1 MAERIV
7 VANPFAN
14 QISTVGPTARP
25 VDIYKKAQVK
35 TGGFES
41 LSKALDVFNQK
52 ALPALGRIEERSAEK
67 EFAQGQEL
75 FNKTRTSMGE
85 AVKAGLVEEGASP
98 YLRKGYRVARLN
110 TLGARYADELATAL
124 TAQKLYKNGSP
135 EAIEKFTTEFYEEF
149 QEENEFGGFI
159 DTEIA
164 QYFSGTAAKANETFR
179 ASWLEKHTAWQKAEN
194 YRMMVDE
201 VSTMTSTTFT
211 DSDTPEERVQK
222 TASLVEW
229 LNQKVKDAK
238 IDGMDNAKVNEAIV
252 DSLVLSAY
260 ENNDASILDVMNEVI
275 TGTGPLGYTKEA
287 RTAVIDASEKIA
299 TIQERA
305 AKREQAETKRVNKEK
320 MDAAVTQGFAAAAFA
335 FEGNQVVP
343 DNPDTPENEQMLVDD
358 LLESSL
364 SQLYSI
370 GTTESIAQA
379 KALQTFYYAQQKA
392 GREDRNIPDENY
404 GEYLVDILTMPN
416 LVSATNFIN
425 RGLQDGEIDG
435 PQATQLLSFYGRNQT
450 KSGKP
455 RKATYD
461 DSTYG
466 VGKIMKSFQAII
478 IGNEYDAKPESRLRS
493 FQFGQRFR
501 EMYIVNENEFRRQSG
516 TDRYP
521 TPREAQSIATQI
533 IESLSSTYVS
543 AETVENAADA
553 DQESVESFNPKPTVT
568 VKPKK
573 PESNKGVLDGIV
585 NWWNQEDGS
594 DIPDFK

>member
-75 FNKTRTSMGE
+75 FNKTRTSMGD

-194 YRMMVDE
+194 YRMMADE

-229 LNQKVKDAK
+229 LNQKIKDAK
-238 IDGMDNAKVNEAIV
+238 IDGMDNAKVNAAIV

-260 ENNDASILDVMNEVI
+260 ENNDASILDVMSEVI

-287 RTAVIDASEKIA
+287 RTAVVDASEKIA

-305 AKREQAETKRVNKEK
+305 AKREILETKRINKEK
-320 MDAAVTQGFAAAAFA
+320 MDDAVTQGFAAATFVYEGKTKTEVDGEQIDTQDL
-335 FEGNQVVP
+335 FESAVG
-343 DNPDTPENEQMLVDD
+343 
-358 LLESSL
+358 
-364 SQLYSI
+364 QLYAI
-370 GTTESIAQA
+370 GTTEAIGQA
-379 KALQTFYYAQQKA
+379 EAMTRYYYAQVKA
-392 GREDRNIPDENY
+392 GEEDRNVDEKIY
-404 GEYLVDILTMPN
+404 AEFLVDILDQPDITR
-416 LVSATNFIN
+416 ATSFVAN
-425 RGLQDGEIDG
+425 GLDRGEIDG
-435 PQATQLLSFYGRNQT
+435 GQANQLLSFYGRNQT
-450 KSGKP
+450 KAGKP

-466 VGKIMKSFQAII
+466 VGKIMKGFQAII
-478 IGNEYDAKPESRLRS
+478 IGNEFDAKPAARYRS
-493 FQFGQRFR
+493 FQFGQKFR
-501 EMYIVNENEFRRQSG
+501 EMYITSENEFRIQSG

-533 IESLSSTYVS
+533 IESLKSTYVDFDTLEEAREANEDS
-543 AETVENAADA
+543 L
-553 DQESVESFNPKPTVT
+553 
-568 VKPKK
+568 
-573 PESNKGVLDGIV
+573 ESN
-585 NWWNQEDGS
+585 NQL
-594 DIPDFK
+594 PVPNF

>member
-194 YRMMVDE
+194 YRMMKDE

-229 LNQKVKDAK
+229 LNQKIKDAK

-260 ENNDASILDVMNEVI
+260 ENNDASILDVMDTVI
-275 TGTGPLGYTKEA
+275 TGTGPLGRTLEA
-287 RTAVIDASEKIA
+287 REAVIDASEKIA
-299 TIQERA
+299 SIQERA
-305 AKREQAETKRVNKEK
+305 AKREQAETKRINKEK
-320 MDAAVTQGFAAAAFA
+320 MDGAVTQGFAAATLVY
-335 FEGNQVVP
+335 EGKTKTEVDGEQI
-343 DNPDTPENEQMLVDD
+343 DTED
-358 LLESSL
+358 LFKSAVG
-364 SQLYSI
+364 QLYDV
-370 GTTESIAQA
+370 GTTEAIAQA
-379 KALQTFYYAQQKA
+379 EAMTRYYYAQVKA
-392 GREDRNIPDENY
+392 GEEDRNVDEKVY
-404 GEYLVDILTMPN
+404 AEFLVDILDQPN
-416 LVSATNFIN
+416 IARATYFVAQ
-425 RGLQDGEIDG
+425 GLDRGEIDG
-435 PQATQLLSFYGRNQT
+435 GQANQLLSFYGRNQT
-450 KSGKP
+450 KAGKP

-466 VGKIMKSFQAII
+466 VGKIVKQFQAII
-478 IGNEYDAKPESRLRS
+478 IGNEFDATDVKRLRA
-493 FQFGQRFR
+493 FEFGQRFR
-501 EMYIVNENEFRRQSG
+501 EMYIANEDAFRIQSG
-516 TDRYP
+516 TDSYP
-521 TPREAQSIATQI
+521 TPREAQSIATLVIQ
-533 IESLSSTYVS
+533 SLSSTYVDFDTAQEA
-543 AETVENAADA
+543 AEADE
-553 DQESVESFNPKPTVT
+553 DSLD
-568 VKPKK
+568 
-573 PESNKGVLDGIV
+573 SNTQVPV
-585 NWWNQEDGS
+585 PN
-594 DIPDFK
+594 F

>member
-52 ALPALGRIEERSAEK
+52 ALPALGRIEERAAEK

-194 YRMMVDE
+194 YRMMTDE

-320 MDAAVTQGFAAAAFA
+320 MDAAVTQGFAAATFVYEGKTKTEVDGKQIDTQDL
-335 FEGNQVVP
+335 FESAVG
-343 DNPDTPENEQMLVDD
+343 
-358 LLESSL
+358 
-364 SQLYSI
+364 QLYAI
-370 GTTESIAQA
+370 GTTEAIAQA
-379 KALQTFYYAQQKA
+379 EAMNRYYYAQVKA
-392 GREDRNIPDENY
+392 GEEDRNVDEKIY
-404 GEYLVDILTMPN
+404 AEFLVDILDQPN
-416 LVSATNFIN
+416 ITRATSFVAN
-425 RGLQDGEIDG
+425 GLDRGEIDG
-435 PQATQLLSFYGRNQT
+435 GQANQLLSFYGRNQT
-450 KSGKP
+450 KAGKP

-478 IGNEYDAKPESRLRS
+478 IGNEFDATDVKRLRA

-501 EMYIVNENEFRRQSG
+501 EMYITNEDAFRIQSG
-516 TDRYP
+516 TDTYP
-521 TPREAQSIATQI
+521 TPREAQSIARIVIENLSQTYVDGGTVEEAAEADA
-533 IESLSSTYVS
+533 ESL
-543 AETVENAADA
+543 
-553 DQESVESFNPKPTVT
+553 
-568 VKPKK
+568 
-573 PESNKGVLDGIV
+573 ESNTQVEV
-585 NWWNQEDGS
+585 
-594 DIPDFK
+594 PTF

>member
-75 FNKTRTSMGE
+75 FNKTRTSMGD

-159 DTEIA
+159 DTEIS

-194 YRMMVDE
+194 YRMMADE

-229 LNQKVKDAK
+229 LNQKIKDAK
-238 IDGMDNAKVNEAIV
+238 IDGMDNAKVNAAIV

-260 ENNDASILDVMNEVI
+260 ENNDASILDVMSEVI

-287 RTAVIDASEKIA
+287 RTAVVDASEKIA

-305 AKREQAETKRVNKEK
+305 AKREILETKRINKEK
-320 MDAAVTQGFAAAAFA
+320 MDDAVTQGFAAATFVYEGKTKTEVDGEQIDTQDL
-335 FEGNQVVP
+335 FESAVG
-343 DNPDTPENEQMLVDD
+343 
-358 LLESSL
+358 
-364 SQLYSI
+364 QLYAI
-370 GTTESIAQA
+370 GTTEAIGQA
-379 KALQTFYYAQQKA
+379 EAMTRYYYAQVKA
-392 GREDRNIPDENY
+392 GEEDRNVDEKIY
-404 GEYLVDILTMPN
+404 AEFLVDILDQPDITR
-416 LVSATNFIN
+416 ATSFVAN
-425 RGLQDGEIDG
+425 GLDRGEIDG
-435 PQATQLLSFYGRNQT
+435 GQANQLLSFYGRNQT
-450 KSGKP
+450 KAGKP

-466 VGKIMKSFQAII
+466 VGKIMKGFQAII
-478 IGNEYDAKPESRLRS
+478 IGNEFDATDVKRLRA

-501 EMYIVNENEFRRQSG
+501 EMYITNENEFRQQSG

-521 TPREAQSIATQI
+521 TPREAQAIATQI
-533 IESLSSTYVS
+533 IQSLSQTYVDGGTLEEAAEADAESLAS
-543 AETVENAADA
+543 NAPP
-553 DQESVESFNPKPTVT
+553 VPT
-568 VKPKK
+568 
-573 PESNKGVLDGIV
+573 
-585 NWWNQEDGS
+585 
-594 DIPDFK
+594 F

>member
-52 ALPALGRIEERSAEK
+52 ALPALGRIEERAAEK

-194 YRMMVDE
+194 YRMMADE

-320 MDAAVTQGFAAAAFA
+320 MDAAVTQGFAAATFVYEGKTKTEVDGKQIDTQDL
-335 FEGNQVVP
+335 FESAVG
-343 DNPDTPENEQMLVDD
+343 
-358 LLESSL
+358 
-364 SQLYSI
+364 QLYAI
-370 GTTESIAQA
+370 GTTEAIAQA
-379 KALQTFYYAQQKA
+379 EAMNRYYYAQVKA
-392 GREDRNIPDENY
+392 GEEDRNVDEKIY
-404 GEYLVDILTMPN
+404 AEFLVDILDQPN
-416 LVSATNFIN
+416 ITRATSFVAN
-425 RGLQDGEIDG
+425 GLDRGEIDG
-435 PQATQLLSFYGRNQT
+435 GQANQLLSFYGRNQT
-450 KSGKP
+450 KAGKP

-478 IGNEYDAKPESRLRS
+478 IGNEFDATDVKRLRA

-501 EMYIVNENEFRRQSG
+501 EMYITNEDAFRIQSG
-516 TDRYP
+516 TDTYP
-521 TPREAQSIATQI
+521 TPREAQSIARIVIENLSQTYVDGGTVEEAAEADA
-533 IESLSSTYVS
+533 ESL
-543 AETVENAADA
+543 
-553 DQESVESFNPKPTVT
+553 
-568 VKPKK
+568 
-573 PESNKGVLDGIV
+573 ESNTQVEV
-585 NWWNQEDGS
+585 
-594 DIPDFK
+594 PTF

>member
-52 ALPALGRIEERSAEK
+52 ALPALGRIEERAAEK

-194 YRMMVDE
+194 YRMMADE

-238 IDGMDNAKVNEAIV
+238 IDGMDNAKVNDAIV

-320 MDAAVTQGFAAAAFA
+320 MDAAVTQGFAAATFVYEGKTKTEVDGKQIDTQDL
-335 FEGNQVVP
+335 FESAVG
-343 DNPDTPENEQMLVDD
+343 
-358 LLESSL
+358 
-364 SQLYSI
+364 QLYAI
-370 GTTESIAQA
+370 GTTEAIAQA
-379 KALQTFYYAQQKA
+379 EAMNRYYYAQVKA
-392 GREDRNIPDENY
+392 GEEDRNVDEKIY
-404 GEYLVDILTMPN
+404 AEFLVDILDQPN
-416 LVSATNFIN
+416 ITRATSFVAN
-425 RGLQDGEIDG
+425 GLDRGEIDG
-435 PQATQLLSFYGRNQT
+435 GQANQLLSFYGRNQT
-450 KSGKP
+450 KAGKP

-478 IGNEYDAKPESRLRS
+478 IGNEFDATDVKRLRA

-501 EMYIVNENEFRRQSG
+501 EMYITNEDAFRIQSG
-516 TDRYP
+516 TDTYP
-521 TPREAQSIATQI
+521 TPREAQSIARIVIENLSQTYVDGGTVEEAAEADA
-533 IESLSSTYVS
+533 ESL
-543 AETVENAADA
+543 
-553 DQESVESFNPKPTVT
+553 
-568 VKPKK
+568 
-573 PESNKGVLDGIV
+573 ESNTQVEV
-585 NWWNQEDGS
+585 
-594 DIPDFK
+594 PTF

>member
-75 FNKTRTSMGE
+75 FNKTRTSMGD

-135 EAIEKFTTEFYEEF
+135 EAIEKFTTKFYEEF

-194 YRMMVDE
+194 YRMMADE

-229 LNQKVKDAK
+229 LNQKIKDAK
-238 IDGMDNAKVNEAIV
+238 IDGMDNAKVNAAIV

-260 ENNDASILDVMNEVI
+260 ENNDASILDVMSEVI

-287 RTAVIDASEKIA
+287 RTAVVDASEKIA
-299 TIQERA
+299 SIQERA
-305 AKREQAETKRVNKEK
+305 AKREILETKRINKEK
-320 MDAAVTQGFAAAAFA
+320 MDGAVTQGFAAATLVY
-335 FEGNQVVP
+335 EGKTKTEVDGEQI
-343 DNPDTPENEQMLVDD
+343 DTED
-358 LLESSL
+358 LFKSAVG
-364 SQLYSI
+364 QLYEV
-370 GTTESIAQA
+370 GTTEAIAQA
-379 KALQTFYYAQQKA
+379 EAMTKYYYAQVKA
-392 GREDRNIPDENY
+392 GDEDRNVDEKIY
-404 GEYLVDILTMPN
+404 AEFLVDILDQPN
-416 LVSATNFIN
+416 ITRATSFVAQ
-425 RGLQDGEIDG
+425 GLERGEIDG
-435 PQATQLLSFYGRNQT
+435 GQANQLLSFYGRNQT
-450 KSGKP
+450 KAGKP

-466 VGKIMKSFQAII
+466 VGKIMKGFQAII
-478 IGNEYDAKPESRLRS
+478 IGNEFDAKPAARYRS
-493 FQFGQRFR
+493 FQFGQKFR
-501 EMYIVNENEFRRQSG
+501 EMYITSENEFRIQSG

-533 IESLSSTYVS
+533 IESLKSTYVDFDTLEEAREANEDS
-543 AETVENAADA
+543 LVSNN
-553 DQESVESFNPKPTVT
+553 QIPVPT
-568 VKPKK
+568 
-573 PESNKGVLDGIV
+573 
-585 NWWNQEDGS
+585 
-594 DIPDFK
+594 F

>member
-7 VANPFAN
+7 VANPFEN

-135 EAIEKFTTEFYEEF
+135 EAIEKFTTKFYEEF

-194 YRMMVDE
+194 YRMMTDE

-211 DSDTPEERVQK
+211 DSDTPEERVEK
-222 TASLVEW
+222 TAALVEW

-238 IDGMDNAKVNEAIV
+238 IDGMDNAKVNAAIV

-320 MDAAVTQGFAAAAFA
+320 MDDAVTQGFAAATLVYEGKTKTEVDGKQIDTQDL
-335 FEGNQVVP
+335 FESAVG
-343 DNPDTPENEQMLVDD
+343 
-358 LLESSL
+358 
-364 SQLYSI
+364 QLYAI
-370 GTTESIAQA
+370 GTTEAIAQA
-379 KALQTFYYAQQKA
+379 EAMNRYYYAQVKA
-392 GREDRNIPDENY
+392 GEEDRNVDEKIY
-404 GEYLVDILTMPN
+404 AEFLVDILDQPSITR
-416 LVSATNFIN
+416 ATSFVAQGLN
-425 RGLQDGEIDG
+425 RGEIDG
-435 PQATQLLSFYGRNQT
+435 GQANQLLSFYGRNQT
-450 KSGKP
+450 KAGKP

-478 IGNEYDAKPESRLRS
+478 IGNEWDATDVKRLRA
-493 FQFGQRFR
+493 FEFGQKFR

-521 TPREAQSIATQI
+521 TPREAQSIATLVIQ
-533 IESLSSTYVS
+533 SLSSTYVN
-543 AETVENAADA
+543 ADIAQDAADA
-553 DQESVESFNPKPTVT
+553 DQENLDSNNQIPT
-568 VKPKK
+568 
-573 PESNKGVLDGIV
+573 
-585 NWWNQEDGS
+585 
-594 DIPDFK
+594 F

>member
-75 FNKTRTSMGE
+75 FNKTRTSMGD

-194 YRMMVDE
+194 YRMMTDE

-229 LNQKVKDAK
+229 LNQKIKDAK
-238 IDGMDNAKVNEAIV
+238 IDGMDNAKVNAAIV

-260 ENNDASILDVMNEVI
+260 ENNDASILDVMSEVI

-287 RTAVIDASEKIA
+287 RTAVVDASEKIA

-305 AKREQAETKRVNKEK
+305 AKREILETKRINKEK
-320 MDAAVTQGFAAAAFA
+320 MDDAVTQGFAAATFVYEGKTKTEVDGEQIDTQDL
-335 FEGNQVVP
+335 FESAVG
-343 DNPDTPENEQMLVDD
+343 
-358 LLESSL
+358 
-364 SQLYSI
+364 QLYAI
-370 GTTESIAQA
+370 GTTEAIGQA
-379 KALQTFYYAQQKA
+379 EAMTRYYYAQVKA
-392 GREDRNIPDENY
+392 GEEDRNVDEKIY
-404 GEYLVDILTMPN
+404 AGFLVDILDQPSIS
-416 LVSATNFIN
+416 SATYFVAQ
-425 RGLQDGEIDG
+425 GLERGEIDG
-435 PQATQLLSFYGRNQT
+435 GQANQLLSFYGRNQT
-450 KSGKP
+450 KAGKP

-466 VGKIMKSFQAII
+466 VGKIMKGFQAII
-478 IGNEYDAKPESRLRS
+478 IGNEFDATDVKRLRA

-501 EMYIVNENEFRRQSG
+501 EMYITNENEFRQQSG

-521 TPREAQSIATQI
+521 TPREAQAIATQI
-533 IESLSSTYVS
+533 IQSLSQTYVDGGTLEEAAEADAESLAS
-543 AETVENAADA
+543 NAPP
-553 DQESVESFNPKPTVT
+553 VPT
-568 VKPKK
+568 
-573 PESNKGVLDGIV
+573 
-585 NWWNQEDGS
+585 
-594 DIPDFK
+594 F

>member
-135 EAIEKFTTEFYEEF
+135 EAIEKFTTKFYEEF

-194 YRMMVDE
+194 YRMMADE

-229 LNQKVKDAK
+229 LNQKIKDAK
-238 IDGMDNAKVNEAIV
+238 IDGMDNAKVNAAIV

-260 ENNDASILDVMNEVI
+260 ENNDASILDVMDTVI
-275 TGTGPLGYTKEA
+275 TGTGPLGRTLEA
-287 RTAVIDASEKIA
+287 REAVIDASEKIA

-320 MDAAVTQGFAAAAFA
+320 MDDAVTQGFAAATLVYEGKTKTEVDGKQIDTQDL
-335 FEGNQVVP
+335 FESAVG
-343 DNPDTPENEQMLVDD
+343 
-358 LLESSL
+358 
-364 SQLYSI
+364 QLYAI
-370 GTTESIAQA
+370 GTTEAIAQA
-379 KALQTFYYAQQKA
+379 EAMNRYYYAQVKA
-392 GREDRNIPDENY
+392 GEEDRNVDEKIY
-404 GEYLVDILTMPN
+404 ATFLVDILDQPN
-416 LVSATNFIN
+416 ITRATSFVAQ
-425 RGLQDGEIDG
+425 GLDRGEIDG
-435 PQATQLLSFYGRNQT
+435 GQANQLLSFYGRNQT
-450 KSGKP
+450 KAGKP

-478 IGNEYDAKPESRLRS
+478 IGNEFDATDVKRLRA
-493 FQFGQRFR
+493 FEFGQKFR
-501 EMYIVNENEFRRQSG
+501 EMYMTNEDAFRIQSG
-516 TDRYP
+516 TDSYP
-521 TPREAQSIATQI
+521 TPREAQSIARLVIQ
-533 IESLSSTYVS
+533 SLSSTYVN
-543 AETVENAADA
+543 ADIAQDAADA
-553 DQESVESFNPKPTVT
+553 DQENLDSNNQIPT
-568 VKPKK
+568 
-573 PESNKGVLDGIV
+573 
-585 NWWNQEDGS
+585 
-594 DIPDFK
+594 F

>member
-75 FNKTRTSMGE
+75 FNKTRTSMGD

-135 EAIEKFTTEFYEEF
+135 EAIEKFTTKFYEEF

-194 YRMMVDE
+194 YRMMADE

-229 LNQKVKDAK
+229 LNQKIKDAK
-238 IDGMDNAKVNEAIV
+238 IDGMDNAKVNAAIV

-260 ENNDASILDVMNEVI
+260 ENNDASILDVMSEVI

-287 RTAVIDASEKIA
+287 RTAVVDASEKIA
-299 TIQERA
+299 SIQERA

-320 MDAAVTQGFAAAAFA
+320 MDDAVTQGFAAATLVY
-335 FEGNQVVP
+335 EGKTKTEVDGEQI
-343 DNPDTPENEQMLVDD
+343 DTED
-358 LLESSL
+358 LFKSAVG
-364 SQLYSI
+364 QLYEV
-370 GTTESIAQA
+370 GTTEAIAQA
-379 KALQTFYYAQQKA
+379 EAMTKYYYAQVKA
-392 GREDRNIPDENY
+392 GDEDRNVDEKIY
-404 GEYLVDILTMPN
+404 AEFLVDILDQPN
-416 LVSATNFIN
+416 ITRATSFVAQ
-425 RGLQDGEIDG
+425 GLERGEIDG
-435 PQATQLLSFYGRNQT
+435 GQANQLLSFYGRNQT
-450 KSGKP
+450 KAGKP

-466 VGKIMKSFQAII
+466 VGKIMKGFQAII
-478 IGNEYDAKPESRLRS
+478 IGNEFDAKPAARYRS
-493 FQFGQRFR
+493 FQFGQKFR
-501 EMYIVNENEFRRQSG
+501 EMYITSENEFRIQSG

-533 IESLSSTYVS
+533 IESLKSTYVDFDTLEEAREANEDS
-543 AETVENAADA
+543 LVSNN
-553 DQESVESFNPKPTVT
+553 QIPVPT
-568 VKPKK
+568 
-573 PESNKGVLDGIV
+573 
-585 NWWNQEDGS
+585 
-594 DIPDFK
+594 F

>member
-52 ALPALGRIEERSAEK
+52 ALPALGRIEERAAEK

-75 FNKTRTSMGE
+75 FNKTRTSMGD

-194 YRMMVDE
+194 YRMMADE

-287 RTAVIDASEKIA
+287 RTAVVDASEKIA

-320 MDAAVTQGFAAAAFA
+320 MDAAVTQGFAAATFVYEGKTKTEVDGKQIDTQDL
-335 FEGNQVVP
+335 FESAVG
-343 DNPDTPENEQMLVDD
+343 
-358 LLESSL
+358 
-364 SQLYSI
+364 QLYAI
-370 GTTESIAQA
+370 GTTEAIAQA
-379 KALQTFYYAQQKA
+379 EAMNRYYYAQVKA
-392 GREDRNIPDENY
+392 GEEDRNVDEKIY
-404 GEYLVDILTMPN
+404 AEFLVDILDQPN
-416 LVSATNFIN
+416 ITRATSFVAN
-425 RGLQDGEIDG
+425 GLDRGEIDG
-435 PQATQLLSFYGRNQT
+435 GQANQLLSFYGRNQT
-450 KSGKP
+450 KAGKP

-478 IGNEYDAKPESRLRS
+478 IGNEFDATDVKRLRA

-501 EMYIVNENEFRRQSG
+501 EMYITNEDAFRIQSG
-516 TDRYP
+516 TDTYP
-521 TPREAQSIATQI
+521 TPREAQSIARIVIENLSQTYVDGGTVEEAAEADA
-533 IESLSSTYVS
+533 ESL
-543 AETVENAADA
+543 
-553 DQESVESFNPKPTVT
+553 
-568 VKPKK
+568 
-573 PESNKGVLDGIV
+573 ESNTQVEV
-585 NWWNQEDGS
+585 
-594 DIPDFK
+594 PTF

>member
-52 ALPALGRIEERSAEK
+52 ALPALGRIEERAAEK

-75 FNKTRTSMGE
+75 FNKTRTSMGD

-194 YRMMVDE
+194 YRMMTDE

-320 MDAAVTQGFAAAAFA
+320 MDAAVTQGFAAATFVYEGKTKTEVDGKQIDTQDL
-335 FEGNQVVP
+335 FESAVG
-343 DNPDTPENEQMLVDD
+343 
-358 LLESSL
+358 
-364 SQLYSI
+364 QLYAI
-370 GTTESIAQA
+370 GTTEAIAQA
-379 KALQTFYYAQQKA
+379 EAMNRYYYAQVKA
-392 GREDRNIPDENY
+392 GEEDRNVDEKIY
-404 GEYLVDILTMPN
+404 AEFLVDILDQPN
-416 LVSATNFIN
+416 ITRATSFVAN
-425 RGLQDGEIDG
+425 GLDRGEIDG
-435 PQATQLLSFYGRNQT
+435 GQANQLLSFYGRNQT
-450 KSGKP
+450 KAGKP

-478 IGNEYDAKPESRLRS
+478 IGNEWDATDVKRLRA
-493 FQFGQRFR
+493 FEFGQKFR
-501 EMYIVNENEFRRQSG
+501 EMYMTNEDAFRIQSG
-516 TDRYP
+516 TDSYP
-521 TPREAQSIATQI
+521 TPREAQSIARLVIQ
-533 IESLSSTYVS
+533 SLSSTYVN
-543 AETVENAADA
+543 ADIAQDAADA
-553 DQESVESFNPKPTVT
+553 DQENLDSNNQIPVPT
-568 VKPKK
+568 
-573 PESNKGVLDGIV
+573 
-585 NWWNQEDGS
+585 
-594 DIPDFK
+594 F

>member
-52 ALPALGRIEERSAEK
+52 ALPALGRIEERAAEK

-75 FNKTRTSMGE
+75 FNKTRTSMGD

-194 YRMMVDE
+194 YRMMADE

-320 MDAAVTQGFAAAAFA
+320 MDAAVTQGFAAATFVYEGKTKTEVDGKQIDTQDL
-335 FEGNQVVP
+335 FESAVG
-343 DNPDTPENEQMLVDD
+343 
-358 LLESSL
+358 
-364 SQLYSI
+364 QLYAI
-370 GTTESIAQA
+370 GTTEAIAQA
-379 KALQTFYYAQQKA
+379 EAMNRYYYAQVKA
-392 GREDRNIPDENY
+392 GEEDRNVDEKIY
-404 GEYLVDILTMPN
+404 AEFLVDILDQPN
-416 LVSATNFIN
+416 ITRATSFVAN
-425 RGLQDGEIDG
+425 GLDRGEIDG
-435 PQATQLLSFYGRNQT
+435 GQANQLLSFYGRNQT
-450 KSGKP
+450 KAGKP

-478 IGNEYDAKPESRLRS
+478 IGNEFDATDVKRLRA

-501 EMYIVNENEFRRQSG
+501 EMYITNEDAFRIQSG
-516 TDRYP
+516 TDTYP
-521 TPREAQSIATQI
+521 TPREAQSIARIVIENLSQTYVDGGTVEEAAEADA
-533 IESLSSTYVS
+533 ESL
-543 AETVENAADA
+543 
-553 DQESVESFNPKPTVT
+553 
-568 VKPKK
+568 
-573 PESNKGVLDGIV
+573 ESNTQVEV
-585 NWWNQEDGS
+585 
-594 DIPDFK
+594 PTF

>member
-75 FNKTRTSMGE
+75 FNKTRTSMGD

-194 YRMMVDE
+194 YRMMTDE

-238 IDGMDNAKVNEAIV
+238 IDGMDNAKVNAAIV

-275 TGTGPLGYTKEA
+275 TGTGPLGRTKEA
-287 RTAVIDASEKIA
+287 REAVIDASEKIA

-305 AKREQAETKRVNKEK
+305 AKREILETKRVNKEK
-320 MDAAVTQGFAAAAFA
+320 MDDAVTQGFAAATFVYEGKTKTEVDGEQIDTQDL
-335 FEGNQVVP
+335 FESAVG
-343 DNPDTPENEQMLVDD
+343 
-358 LLESSL
+358 
-364 SQLYSI
+364 QLYAI
-370 GTTESIAQA
+370 GTTEAIAQA
-379 KALQTFYYAQQKA
+379 EAMTKYYYAQVKA
-392 GREDRNIPDENY
+392 GEEDRNVDEKIY
-404 GEYLVDILTMPN
+404 AEFLVDILDQPN
-416 LVSATNFIN
+416 ITRATQFVAN
-425 RGLQDGEIDG
+425 GLDRGEIDG
-435 PQATQLLSFYGRNQT
+435 GQANQLLSFYGRNQT
-450 KSGKP
+450 KAGKP

-478 IGNEYDAKPESRLRS
+478 IGNEFDATDVKRLRA

-501 EMYIVNENEFRRQSG
+501 EMYITNEDAFRIQSG
-516 TDRYP
+516 TDTYP
-521 TPREAQSIATQI
+521 TPREAQSIARIVIENLSQTYVGGGTVEEAAEADA
-533 IESLSSTYVS
+533 ESL
-543 AETVENAADA
+543 
-553 DQESVESFNPKPTVT
+553 
-568 VKPKK
+568 
-573 PESNKGVLDGIV
+573 ESN
-585 NWWNQEDGS
+585 NQ
-594 DIPDFK
+594 IPVPNF

>member
-52 ALPALGRIEERSAEK
+52 ALPALGRIEERAAEK

-194 YRMMVDE
+194 YRMMTDE

-320 MDAAVTQGFAAAAFA
+320 MDAAVTQGFAAATCVYEGKTKTEVDGKQIDTQDL
-335 FEGNQVVP
+335 FESAVG
-343 DNPDTPENEQMLVDD
+343 
-358 LLESSL
+358 
-364 SQLYSI
+364 QLYAI
-370 GTTESIAQA
+370 GTTEAIAQA
-379 KALQTFYYAQQKA
+379 EAMNRYYYAQVKA
-392 GREDRNIPDENY
+392 GEEDRNVDEKIY
-404 GEYLVDILTMPN
+404 AEFLVDILDQPN
-416 LVSATNFIN
+416 ITRATSFVAN
-425 RGLQDGEIDG
+425 GLDRGEIDG
-435 PQATQLLSFYGRNQT
+435 GQANQLLSFYGRNQT
-450 KSGKP
+450 KAGKP

-478 IGNEYDAKPESRLRS
+478 IGNEFDATDVKRLRA

-501 EMYIVNENEFRRQSG
+501 EMYITNEDAFRIQSG
-516 TDRYP
+516 TDTYP
-521 TPREAQSIATQI
+521 TPREAQSIARIVIENLSQTYVDGGTVEEAAEADA
-533 IESLSSTYVS
+533 ESL
-543 AETVENAADA
+543 
-553 DQESVESFNPKPTVT
+553 
-568 VKPKK
+568 
-573 PESNKGVLDGIV
+573 ESNTQVEV
-585 NWWNQEDGS
+585 
-594 DIPDFK
+594 PTF

>member
-75 FNKTRTSMGE
+75 FNKTRTSMGD

-159 DTEIA
+159 DTEIS

-194 YRMMVDE
+194 YRMMTDE

-229 LNQKVKDAK
+229 LNQKIKDAK
-238 IDGMDNAKVNEAIV
+238 IDGMDNAKVNAAIV

-260 ENNDASILDVMNEVI
+260 ENNDASILDVMSEVI

-287 RTAVIDASEKIA
+287 RTAVVDASEKIA

-305 AKREQAETKRVNKEK
+305 AKREILETKRINKEK
-320 MDAAVTQGFAAAAFA
+320 MDDAVTQGFAAATFVYEGKTKTEVDGEQIDTQDL
-335 FEGNQVVP
+335 FESAVG
-343 DNPDTPENEQMLVDD
+343 
-358 LLESSL
+358 
-364 SQLYSI
+364 QLYAI
-370 GTTESIAQA
+370 GTTEAIGQA
-379 KALQTFYYAQQKA
+379 EAMTRYYYAQVKA
-392 GREDRNIPDENY
+392 GEEDRNVDEKIY
-404 GEYLVDILTMPN
+404 AGFLVDILDQPSIS
-416 LVSATNFIN
+416 SATYFVAQ
-425 RGLQDGEIDG
+425 GLERGEIDG
-435 PQATQLLSFYGRNQT
+435 GQANQLLSFYGRNQT
-450 KSGKP
+450 KAGKP

-461 DSTYG
+461 DRTYG
-466 VGKIMKSFQAII
+466 VGKIMKGFQAII
-478 IGNEYDAKPESRLRS
+478 IGNEFDATDVKRLRA

-501 EMYIVNENEFRRQSG
+501 EMYITNENEFRQQSG

-521 TPREAQSIATQI
+521 TPREAQAIATQI
-533 IESLSSTYVS
+533 IQSLSQTYVDGGTLEEAAEADAESLDSNNQIPV
-543 AETVENAADA
+543 
-553 DQESVESFNPKPTVT
+553 PT
-568 VKPKK
+568 
-573 PESNKGVLDGIV
+573 
-585 NWWNQEDGS
+585 
-594 DIPDFK
+594 F

>member
-75 FNKTRTSMGE
+75 FNKTRTSMGD

-159 DTEIA
+159 DTEIS

-194 YRMMVDE
+194 YRMMKDE

-260 ENNDASILDVMNEVI
+260 ENNDASILDVMDTVI
-275 TGTGPLGYTKEA
+275 TGTGPLGRTLEA
-287 RTAVIDASEKIA
+287 RKAVIDASEQIA

-305 AKREQAETKRVNKEK
+305 AKREQAETKRINKEL
-320 MDAAVTQGFAAAAFA
+320 MDGAVTQGFAAATLVY
-335 FEGNQVVP
+335 EGKTKTEVDGEQI
-343 DNPDTPENEQMLVDD
+343 DTED
-358 LLESSL
+358 LFKSAVG
-364 SQLYSI
+364 QLYDV
-370 GTTESIAQA
+370 GTTEAIAQA
-379 KALQTFYYAQQKA
+379 EAMTRYYYAQVKA
-392 GREDRNIPDENY
+392 GEEDRNVDEKIY
-404 GEYLVDILTMPN
+404 AEFLVDILDQPN
-416 LVSATNFIN
+416 IARATSFVAQ
-425 RGLQDGEIDG
+425 GLDRGEIDG
-435 PQATQLLSFYGRNQT
+435 GQANQLLSFYGRNQT
-450 KSGKP
+450 KAGKP

-478 IGNEYDAKPESRLRS
+478 IGNEYDAKPEARLRA

-501 EMYIVNENEFRRQSG
+501 GMYIANENEFRQQSG

-533 IESLSSTYVS
+533 IQSLSSTYVS

-553 DQESVESFNPKPTVT
+553 NQESVESFNPKPEVI
-568 VKPKK
+568 VKPETKQ
-573 PESNKGVLDGIV
+573 SNKGVLDGIV

>member
-52 ALPALGRIEERSAEK
+52 ALPALGRIEERAAEK

-75 FNKTRTSMGE
+75 FNKTRTSMGD

-194 YRMMVDE
+194 YRMMTDE

-238 IDGMDNAKVNEAIV
+238 IDGMDNAKVNAAIV

-320 MDAAVTQGFAAAAFA
+320 MDAAVTQGFAAATFVYEGKTKTEVDGKQIDTQDL
-335 FEGNQVVP
+335 FESAVG
-343 DNPDTPENEQMLVDD
+343 
-358 LLESSL
+358 
-364 SQLYSI
+364 QLYAI
-370 GTTESIAQA
+370 GTTEAIAQA
-379 KALQTFYYAQQKA
+379 EAMNRYYYAQVKA
-392 GREDRNIPDENY
+392 GEEDRNVDEKIY
-404 GEYLVDILTMPN
+404 AEFLVDILDQPN
-416 LVSATNFIN
+416 ITRATSFVAN
-425 RGLQDGEIDG
+425 GLDRGEIDG
-435 PQATQLLSFYGRNQT
+435 GQANQLLSFYGRNQT
-450 KSGKP
+450 KAGKP

-478 IGNEYDAKPESRLRS
+478 IGNEFDATDVKRLRA

-501 EMYIVNENEFRRQSG
+501 EMYITNEDAFRIQSG
-516 TDRYP
+516 TDTYP
-521 TPREAQSIATQI
+521 TPREAQSIARIVIENLSQTYVDGGTVEEAAEADA
-533 IESLSSTYVS
+533 ESL
-543 AETVENAADA
+543 
-553 DQESVESFNPKPTVT
+553 
-568 VKPKK
+568 
-573 PESNKGVLDGIV
+573 ESNTQVEV
-585 NWWNQEDGS
+585 
-594 DIPDFK
+594 PTF

>member
-75 FNKTRTSMGE
+75 FNKTRTSMGD

-159 DTEIA
+159 DTEIS

-194 YRMMVDE
+194 YRMMADE

-229 LNQKVKDAK
+229 LNQKIKDAK
-238 IDGMDNAKVNEAIV
+238 IDGMDNAKVNAAIV

-260 ENNDASILDVMNEVI
+260 ENNDASILDVMSEVI

-287 RTAVIDASEKIA
+287 RTAVVDASEKIA

-305 AKREQAETKRVNKEK
+305 AKREILETKRINKEK
-320 MDAAVTQGFAAAAFA
+320 MDDAVTQGFAAATFVYEGKTKTEVDGEQIDTQDL
-335 FEGNQVVP
+335 FESAVG
-343 DNPDTPENEQMLVDD
+343 
-358 LLESSL
+358 
-364 SQLYSI
+364 QLYAI
-370 GTTESIAQA
+370 GTTEAIGQA
-379 KALQTFYYAQQKA
+379 EAMTRYYYAQVKA
-392 GREDRNIPDENY
+392 GEEDRNVDEKIY
-404 GEYLVDILTMPN
+404 AGFLVDILDQPSIS
-416 LVSATNFIN
+416 SATYFVAQ
-425 RGLQDGEIDG
+425 GLERGEIDG
-435 PQATQLLSFYGRNQT
+435 GQANQLLSFYGRNQT
-450 KSGKP
+450 KAGKP

-466 VGKIMKSFQAII
+466 VGKIMKGFQAII
-478 IGNEYDAKPESRLRS
+478 IGNEFDATDVKRLRA

-501 EMYIVNENEFRRQSG
+501 EMYITNENEFRQQSG

-521 TPREAQSIATQI
+521 TPREAQAIATQI
-533 IESLSSTYVS
+533 IQSLSQTYVDGGTLEEAAEADAESLDSNNQIPV
-543 AETVENAADA
+543 
-553 DQESVESFNPKPTVT
+553 PT
-568 VKPKK
+568 
-573 PESNKGVLDGIV
+573 
-585 NWWNQEDGS
+585 
-594 DIPDFK
+594 F

>member
-52 ALPALGRIEERSAEK
+52 ALPALGRIEERAAEK

-75 FNKTRTSMGE
+75 FNKTRTSMGD

-194 YRMMVDE
+194 YRMMTDE

-320 MDAAVTQGFAAAAFA
+320 MDAAVTQGFAAATFVYEGKTKTEVDGKQIDTQDL
-335 FEGNQVVP
+335 FESAVG
-343 DNPDTPENEQMLVDD
+343 
-358 LLESSL
+358 
-364 SQLYSI
+364 QLYAI
-370 GTTESIAQA
+370 GTTEAIAQA
-379 KALQTFYYAQQKA
+379 EAMNRYYYAQVKA
-392 GREDRNIPDENY
+392 GEEDRNVDEKIY
-404 GEYLVDILTMPN
+404 AEFLVDILDQPN
-416 LVSATNFIN
+416 ITRATSFVAN
-425 RGLQDGEIDG
+425 GLDRGEIDG
-435 PQATQLLSFYGRNQT
+435 GQANQLLSFYGRNQT
-450 KSGKP
+450 KAGKP

-478 IGNEYDAKPESRLRS
+478 IGNEFDATDVKRLRA

-501 EMYIVNENEFRRQSG
+501 EMYITNEDAFRIQSG
-516 TDRYP
+516 TDTYP
-521 TPREAQSIATQI
+521 TPREAQSIARLVIQ
-533 IESLSSTYVS
+533 SLSSTYVN
-543 AETVENAADA
+543 ADIAQDAADA
-553 DQESVESFNPKPTVT
+553 DQENLDSNNQIPVPT
-568 VKPKK
+568 
-573 PESNKGVLDGIV
+573 
-585 NWWNQEDGS
+585 
-594 DIPDFK
+594 F

>member
-52 ALPALGRIEERSAEK
+52 ALPALGRIEERAAEK

-75 FNKTRTSMGE
+75 FNKTRTSMGD

-194 YRMMVDE
+194 YRMMTDE

-320 MDAAVTQGFAAAAFA
+320 MDAAVTQGFAAATFVYEGKTKTEVDGKQIDTQDL
-335 FEGNQVVP
+335 FESAVG
-343 DNPDTPENEQMLVDD
+343 
-358 LLESSL
+358 
-364 SQLYSI
+364 QLYAI
-370 GTTESIAQA
+370 GTTEAIAQA
-379 KALQTFYYAQQKA
+379 EAMNRYYYAQVKA
-392 GREDRNIPDENY
+392 GEEDRNVDEKIY
-404 GEYLVDILTMPN
+404 AEFLVDILDQPN
-416 LVSATNFIN
+416 ITRATSFVAN
-425 RGLQDGEIDG
+425 GLDRGEIDG
-435 PQATQLLSFYGRNQT
+435 GQANQLLSFYGRNQT
-450 KSGKP
+450 KAGKP

-478 IGNEYDAKPESRLRS
+478 IGNEFDATDVKRLRA

-501 EMYIVNENEFRRQSG
+501 EMYITNEDAFRIQSG
-516 TDRYP
+516 TDTYP
-521 TPREAQSIATQI
+521 TPREAQSIARIVIENLSQTYVDGGTVEEAAEADA
-533 IESLSSTYVS
+533 ESL
-543 AETVENAADA
+543 
-553 DQESVESFNPKPTVT
+553 
-568 VKPKK
+568 
-573 PESNKGVLDGIV
+573 ESNTQVEV
-585 NWWNQEDGS
+585 
-594 DIPDFK
+594 PTF

>member
-1 MAERIV
+1 MAERII
-7 VANPFAN
+7 VANPFEN

-35 TGGFES
+35 TGGFQS

-75 FNKTRTSMGE
+75 FNKTRTSMGD

-98 YLRKGYRVARLN
+98 YLRKGYRVSRLN

-194 YRMMVDE
+194 YRMMADE

-229 LNQKVKDAK
+229 LNQKIKDAK
-238 IDGMDNAKVNEAIV
+238 IDGMDNAKVNAAIV

-260 ENNDASILDVMNEVI
+260 ENNDASILDVMSEVI

-287 RTAVIDASEKIA
+287 RTAVVDASEKIA
-299 TIQERA
+299 SIQERA

-320 MDAAVTQGFAAAAFA
+320 MDGAVTQGFAAATLVYEGKTTTEVDGEQIDTQDL
-335 FEGNQVVP
+335 FESALG
-343 DNPDTPENEQMLVDD
+343 
-358 LLESSL
+358 
-364 SQLYSI
+364 QLYAI
-370 GTTESIAQA
+370 GTTEAIAQA
-379 KALQTFYYAQQKA
+379 EAMNRYYYAQVKA
-392 GREDRNIPDENY
+392 GDEDRNVDEKIYAN
-404 GEYLVDILTMPN
+404 YLVDILDQPSITR
-416 LVSATNFIN
+416 ATQMVAN
-425 RGLQDGEIDG
+425 GLDRGEIDG
-435 PQATQLLSFYGRNQT
+435 GQANQLLSFYGRNQT
-450 KSGKP
+450 KAGKP

-466 VGKIMKSFQAII
+466 VGKIVKGFQAII
-478 IGNEYDAKPESRLRS
+478 IGNEFDATDVIRLRA
-493 FQFGQRFR
+493 FEFGQRFR
-501 EMYIVNENEFRRQSG
+501 EAYLINEDAFRVQSG
-516 TDRYP
+516 TDSYP
-521 TPREAQSIATQI
+521 TPREAQAIAKIVIQ
-533 IESLSSTYVS
+533 SLSSTYVNADTVDEA
-543 AETVENAADA
+543 AEADEDNLISNNAIP
-553 DQESVESFNPKPTVT
+553 VPT
-568 VKPKK
+568 
-573 PESNKGVLDGIV
+573 
-585 NWWNQEDGS
+585 
-594 DIPDFK
+594 F